1 MSIDLH
7 ESQFTKQESP
17 FLQSC
22 GSAKLR
28 NLRNLRNLH
37 NLLPFTFHSRN
48 RGLHNLRAS
57 SDPDREVIFYAN
69 KLRDSQIPQS
79 SFAYLT
85 AEDIAPD
92 ALHEIPIPISM

>member
-28 NLRNLRNLH
+28 NLRNLH

-57 SDPDREVIFYAN
+57 SNPDREVIFYAN

-85 AEDIAPD
+85 AEDDIAPD